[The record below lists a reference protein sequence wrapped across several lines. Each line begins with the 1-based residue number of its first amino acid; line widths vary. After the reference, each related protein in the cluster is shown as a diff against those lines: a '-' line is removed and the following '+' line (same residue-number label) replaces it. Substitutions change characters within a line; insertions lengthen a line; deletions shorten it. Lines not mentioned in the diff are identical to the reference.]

1 MFVVIALMVSGIL
14 LGYILRD
21 KGIEKVNRLITPLI
35 WLLLFLLGITV
46 GKDPQIMQGLTTI
59 GIDALII
66 TSFAVLGSV
75 IAAWGLLQL
84 LNRTKSKK
92 DER

>member
-1 MFVVIALMVSGIL
+1 MFIVVALLVSGII
-14 LGYILRD
+14 LGFMLRD
-21 KGIEKVNRLITPLI
+21 KGIAKVNRLITPLI

-46 GKDPQIMQGLTTI
+46 GKDPKIMQGLTTI

-84 LNRTKSKK
+84 LNRAKSKK
-92 DER
+92 NER